1 MGIDLVRLGW
11 PNAAVVLAFAMLPLF
26 ALAFAPTG
34 NAEAVAANAEVVTA
48 QADTLNVATT
58 TNVCSAIE

>member
-11 PNAAVVLAFAMLPLF
+11 PNAAVVLAFAMLPFF
-26 ALAFAPTG
+26 AFAFAPTG
-34 NAEAVAANAEVVTA
+34 NAEVVTA
-48 QADTLNVATT
+48 LADTFDAATA